1 MKFRFH
7 YIYFVG
13 VADKGIDLHIC
24 WRFFWV
30 MPYIYYVYLRVPCHL
45 LCEELSSNGGAW
57 DVQAWSPF
65 LSYTMLSLNE
75 QNSLKLNFV
84 SRNIALVISSALC
97 ILKST
102 GYLPIFISFTLV
114 LFSNIWDTL
123 SFGCRDLN
131 ACLSLLII
139 QTCNTIN
146 LFKGEKL
153 LIWLIY
159 HQTIWNVDLPVWGQS
174 KITYTCHHVTRIYC
188 ENAVTQTW
196 QIFYIKD
203 YVYLGV

>member
-65 LSYTMLSLNE
+65 LSYTMFSLNE

-97 ILKST
+97 ILKSIFQFLFHSQWFFFLIFET
-102 GYLPIFISFTLV
+102 PYLLDAGI
-114 LFSNIWDTL
+114 
-123 SFGCRDLN
+123 
-131 ACLSLLII
+131 
-139 QTCNTIN
+139 
-146 LFKGEKL
+146 
-153 LIWLIY
+153 
-159 HQTIWNVDLPVWGQS
+159 
-174 KITYTCHHVTRIYC
+174 
-188 ENAVTQTW
+188 
-196 QIFYIKD
+196 
-203 YVYLGV
+203 